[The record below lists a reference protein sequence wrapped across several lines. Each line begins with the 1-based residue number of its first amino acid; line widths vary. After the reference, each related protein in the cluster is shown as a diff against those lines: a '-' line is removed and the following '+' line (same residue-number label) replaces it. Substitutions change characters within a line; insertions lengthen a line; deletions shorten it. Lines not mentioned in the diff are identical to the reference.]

1 MKKQLRDF
9 LFEELIFVEDPD
21 QFGDDDD
28 LLEAGLE
35 SMGIMRLI
43 MFIEHTF
50 TVTLPDSEIA
60 PENLQT
66 FNALEQ
72 WILKHKQHDC

>member
-9 LFEELIFVEDPD
+9 IFQELIFVENPD
-21 QFGDDDD
+21 RFGDDDD

-43 MFIEHTF
+43 MFIENTF
-50 TVTLPDSEIA
+50 GITLPDSEIA

-66 FNALEQ
+66 LNALEQ
-72 WILKHKQHDC
+72 WIVKYKK

>member
-9 LFEELIFVEDPD
+9 IFQELIFVENPD

-43 MFIEHTF
+43 IFIENSF
-50 TVTLPDSEIA
+50 GITVPDNEIA
-60 PENLQT
+60 PENIQT

-72 WILKHKQHDC
+72 WILKYKTHGS